1 MPNWEA
7 IGAVGEILGAL
18 VVVAT
23 LLYLAAQVRESRKAT
38 AADIYQ
44 TRAMSRAEAE
54 LQIALNC
61 PTYHEIHFRFLELQ
75 SAEGADA
82 AVESL
87 SKQERFLV
95 SRYYDA
101 LMVRFDNVCFQ
112 HKQGFIPDSYF
123 ENNKIGIRRFA
134 PVWRRLDLDLPP
146 DLDQVVRSLFDED
159 CAPHESEVPSVRIGD
174 DVP

>member
-1 MPNWEA
+1 MLNWEA

-23 LLYLAAQVRESRKAT
+23 LIYLAAQVRESRKAT

-75 SAEGADA
+75 AADGLEA
-82 AVESL
+82 ALASL
-87 SKQERFLV
+87 SNQERFLV
-95 SRYYDA
+95 SRYYDS
-101 LMVRFDNVCFQ
+101 LMVRMDNVCFQ
-112 HKQGFIPDSYF
+112 YKQGFIPESYF
-123 ENNKIGIRRFA
+123 ESVKIGIREFA
-134 PVWRRLDLDLPP
+134 PVWRSFDFTIPPNLDLVLSSG
-146 DLDQVVRSLFDED
+146 LDED
-159 CAPHESEVPSVRIGD
+159 AV
-174 DVP
+174 

>member
-1 MPNWEA
+1 MLVNWEA

-23 LLYLAAQVRESRKAT
+23 LVYLAAQVRESRRAT

-44 TRAMSRAEAE
+44 SRATSRADAE

-61 PTYHEIHFRFLELQ
+61 PTYYEIHFRFLEVQ
-75 SAEGADA
+75 SAEGVDA
-82 AVESL
+82 ALASL

-95 SRYYDA
+95 SRYYDS

-112 HKQGFIPDSYF
+112 YNQGFIPDSYF
-123 ENNKIGIRRFA
+123 ENNKIGMRRFG
-134 PVWRRLDLDLPP
+134 PVWRRLGLTLPP
-146 DLDQVVRSLFDED
+146 DLDRVLCSVLDED
-159 CAPHESEVPSVRIGD
+159 PV
-174 DVP
+174 